1 MHLSKIIEVSIK
13 MYFYD
18 QRGNKKYLERKENE
32 SATVQ
37 NVWDTAKG
45 VLLIRGKF
53 RAIKSQETRKSSNN
67 LMLHLKQ
74 LDKEEQ
80 LKPKVNRGKK
90 S

>member
-53 RAIKSQETRKSSNN
+53 RAIKSYLKKQEKAQTT
-67 LMLHLKQ
+67 
-74 LDKEEQ
+74 
-80 LKPKVNRGKK
+80 
-90 S
+90 

>member
-1 MHLSKIIEVSIK
+1 MKEKYNIPKCMGYSKRSSINKGEVQS
-13 MYFYD
+13 
-18 QRGNKKYLERKENE
+18 NKILP
-32 SATVQ
+32 
-37 NVWDTAKG
+37 
-45 VLLIRGKF
+45 
-53 RAIKSQETRKSSNN
+53 QETRKSSNN